1 MVANSLFI
9 TGKPEKEEPGSG
21 SRKLEAA
28 QRNGQEDSGIEIYI
42 YRERYISRVKS
53 TRKRKSC

>member
-9 TGKPEKEEPGSG
+9 TGKLEKEEPGSG

-28 QRNGQEDSGIEIYI
+28 QRTGQEEPWNRDIYI
-42 YRERYISRVKS
+42 EKGI
-53 TRKRKSC
+53 